1 MAAATP
7 KAKAK
12 ASEKKPLERIEH
24 EGLLDVRGLTT
35 HFKLGVG
42 DVKAVQDV
50 SFVLKPGESL
60 GLAGESGCGKTTAA
74 LSLLKLLPENG
85 RIVSGD
91 VLFDGRNLAKRT
103 EYGMSRIRWKEIS
116 IIFQGAM
123 NALNPVKETGKQIAE
138 PIQLHEGL
146 SEKQAMVRVREL
158 FDLVG
163 INPKRVMDFPH
174 QLSGGMRQ
182 RAMIAMALACN
193 PKLVIGDEPTT
204 ALDVMVQAQILELI
218 GRLRKELDLS
228 FILISHDLS
237 VMAETCDKGV
247 VMYAGEV
254 VESGTTAD
262 IFNNATHPYTRQLI
276 KAFPNIH
283 EKREMVSSIKGDPPN
298 LINPPA
304 GCAFEP
310 RCDVKIRDLP
320 DGAPGPQR
328 DRAGPLRPLRPR
340 EEPPRRRSRA
350 GRRSDTGHEGGVT
363 MATEQSERPDL
374 KLAPETGDVLFDIKD
389 LEVYFPIHAG
399 FFKSMVATEKKF
411 VKAVDHISFQ
421 IKKGEILALVGESG
435 CGKTTTGRALLRLED
450 ATGGEIIYKGKPV
463 QKFSGKEL
471 RDYRKKAQII
481 FQDPYNSINP
491 KQTIF
496 DIVAEPLEVNNIT
509 SSEREKEDR
518 VITAISEA
526 GLRPATEY
534 LYRYPHELSGGQRQR
549 VCIAGAT
556 VLAPDVIVA
565 DEPVA
570 SLDVSIRN
578 DILKLMVEEKEK
590 LGVTYVFITHDLS
603 LAWVIS
609 DRIAVMYLGRIV
621 EIGETEEVVA
631 NPQHPYTKALISVIP
646 VPDPLARREHV
657 ILKGETPNPVDIPSG
672 CRFHPRCPE
681 AIDACKEIDPQG
693 RPHPRRPL
701 RRLHQDQVA

>member
-1 MAAATP
+1 MATTAP
-7 KAKAK
+7 KSKGKAKGKPAG
-12 ASEKKPLERIEH
+12 EKKTIERIEH

-35 HFKLGVG
+35 YFKLGVG

-50 SFVLKPGESL
+50 SFMVKPGESL

-91 VLFDGRNLAKRT
+91 ILFDGRNLAKRT
-103 EYGMSRIRWKEIS
+103 EFGMSKIRWKEIS

-158 FDLVG
+158 YDLVG
-163 INPKRVMDFPH
+163 ISGKRVMDFPH

-254 VESGTTAD
+254 VESGTTDRHLQQRDAPVH
-262 IFNNATHPYTRQLI
+262 APAHQGLPEHPREARDGQLHQGRPAQSRQ
-276 KAFPNIH
+276 
-283 EKREMVSSIKGDPPN
+283 
-298 LINPPA
+298 PA
-304 GCAFEP
+304 GGLRLLPALRREDRRLRDAAP
-310 RCDVKIRDLP
+310 RPHR
-320 DGAPGPQR
+320 G
-328 DRAGPLRPLRPR
+328 RAGAFRTLRPR
-340 EEPPRRRSRA
+340 E
-350 GRRSDTGHEGGVT
+350 EGGVT
-363 MATEQSERPDL
+363 MAAEQSERPDL
-374 KLAPETGDVLFDIKD
+374 KLAPETGEVLFDIKD
-389 LEVYFPIHAG
+389 LEVYFPIQQG

-411 VKAVDHISFQ
+411 VKAVDHITFQ
-421 IKKGEILALVGESG
+421 IMKGEILALVGESG
-435 CGKTTTGRALLRLED
+435 CGKTTTGRTLLRLEE
-450 ATGGEIIYKGKPV
+450 ATGGEIIYKGKSV

-471 RDYRKKAQII
+471 REYRKKAQII

-496 DIVAEPLEVNNIT
+496 DIVAEPLEVNSVT

-556 VLAPDVIVA
+556 VLDPDVIVA

-590 LGVTYVFITHDLS
+590 LGVTYIFITHDLS

-621 EIGETEEVVA
+621 EIGDTEEVVA
-631 NPQHPYTKALISVIP
+631 NPMHPYTKALISVIP
-646 VPDPLARREHV
+646 VPDPLAKREHV
-657 ILKGETPNPVDIPSG
+657 ILKGETPNPADIPTG

-681 AIDACKEIDPQG
+681 AIDTCSEVDPEDVHIGGNHYAAC
-693 RPHPRRPL
+693 L
-701 RRLHQDQVA
+701 RI